1 MTSRIKIQECTMRAR
16 SATGAEAKLN
26 AIADAIDEFADYI
39 ELMEHQL
46 RNIETKSP
54 QARNGVVVAVAT
66 NENSWRREHKRPTSY
81 PQD

>member
-46 RNIETKSP
+46 RNIETKV
-54 QARNGVVVAVAT
+54 RKL
-66 NENSWRREHKRPTSY
+66 EMELL
-81 PQD
+81 

>member
-1 MTSRIKIQECTMRAR
+1 MRAR

-46 RNIETKSP
+46 RNIETKV
-54 QARNGVVVAVAT
+54 RKL
-66 NENSWRREHKRPTSY
+66 EMELL
-81 PQD
+81 